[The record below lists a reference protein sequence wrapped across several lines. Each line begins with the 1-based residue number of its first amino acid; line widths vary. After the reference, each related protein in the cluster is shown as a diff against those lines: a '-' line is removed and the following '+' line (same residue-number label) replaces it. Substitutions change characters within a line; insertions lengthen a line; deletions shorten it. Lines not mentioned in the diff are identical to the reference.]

1 LEIDMQLLCGIVL
14 GILVGLNAFAASPVI
29 FGARGGASIS
39 DDANTVAG
47 VAQGNGLGKTYV
59 IGPTVGVRLPLG
71 FSVEGDALYNR
82 QSLNFGQ
89 LGGFSAAA
97 HSDSWEF
104 PVMLKFTAGHGMIAP
119 VLGAGFTARH
129 INNFGSIPSYVLTGS
144 TNANSLGF
152 VAGGGFSFHVG
163 PASITPE
170 VRYTRWQSGTL
181 AQSIVDSFIPGRNAI
196 QVLLGL
202 TF

>member
-1 LEIDMQLLCGIVL
+1 MRLLCGIVF

-89 LGGFSAAA
+89 LGGYSASA

-104 PVMLKFTAGHGMIAP
+104 PVMLKYAPGRGMLAP
-119 VLGAGFTARH
+119 VLGAGVSVRH
-129 INNFGSIPSYVLTGS
+129 INDFGSVPSYVFNAS
-144 TNANSLGF
+144 TNATSVGF
-152 VAGGGFSFHVG
+152 VAG
-163 PASITPE
+163 
-170 VRYTRWQSGTL
+170 
-181 AQSIVDSFIPGRNAI
+181 
-196 QVLLGL
+196 
-202 TF
+202 

>member
-1 LEIDMQLLCGIVL
+1 MRFLCGFLIIGMNV
-14 GILVGLNAFAASPVI
+14 FAASPVI
-29 FGARGGASIS
+29 FGARGGASFS
-39 DDANTVAG
+39 DDANTVAS
-47 VAQGNGLGKTYV
+47 VAGGNGFGKAYS

-82 QSLNFGQ
+82 QNLNLVQ

-104 PVMLKFTAGHGMIAP
+104 PVMLKYTIGHGMIAP
-119 VLGAGFTARH
+119 VVGAGFAARH
-129 INNFGSIPSYVLTGS
+129 INDFGSLPSYLLTGS
-144 TNANSLGF
+144 TSANSLGF
-152 VAGGGFSFHVG
+152 VAGGGFSFRAG

-170 VRYTRWQSGTL
+170 VRYTRWQSNSL
-181 AQSIVDSFIPGRNAI
+181 AQSILDSFVPGRNAV
-196 QVLLGL
+196 QVLIGV